1 MANATCDLPYEP
13 IGSGG
18 RSFNLPVDGGTT
30 IYKGTL
36 ISQLDATAMAVPT
49 STASSGP
56 AIAVAEAGIDNAAGA
71 DGDKRVMVH
80 TDRIFTFANGTGG
93 NACSEATALWA
104 EVFAYDD
111 HTVYDNSAGGTLQ
124 RAGYFAGMEPDGR
137 VRVYVYP
144 GAIAS
149 ATVTSLE
156 TRVSDAEDATTSL
169 ETRVS
174 EAEDSTTSLE
184 TRVSDAEDGTTSLE
198 TRVSDA
204 EDATTSLETRVSDAE
219 DATTSLETR
228 VSTEEVR
235 TTYGYAGVPL
245 TAFREIDASGD
256 VGNGAAN
263 GGVLASDTTPILEA
277 DAAESLQLNWA
288 TGNVDAVGV
297 SIPVP
302 GDYDQTKDMVVS
314 LLVASGVNDAAT
326 FTLKTS
332 FNGGAQVTDT
342 ADDAATKSASLHAIT
357 ATIAHA
363 DIPAGALSM
372 SMQLIPDAHAANAIL
387 LQAVQVRYAR
397 V

>member
-1 MANATCDLPYEP
+1 MANATSDLLYEP
-13 IGSGG
+13 IGAGG
-18 RSFNLPVDGGTT
+18 RNFDLPVDGGTT

-49 STASSGP
+49 STAQSGP
-56 AIAVAEAGIDNAAGA
+56 AIGVATHGIDNSAGGDAA
-71 DGDKRVMVH
+71 KRVIVH
-80 TDRIFTFANGTGG
+80 TDRIFTFANGTAG

-111 HTVYDNSAGGTLQ
+111 HTVYDNSAGGTLV

-137 VRVYVYP
+137 VRVFVYP

-149 ATVTSLE
+149 ATVTSLETRLSDAEDATTSLE

-174 EAEDSTTSLE
+174 
-184 TRVSDAEDGTTSLE
+184 DAEDATTSLE

-228 VSTEEVR
+228 VSTEEDR
-235 TTYGYAGVPL
+235 TAYGYITVPL
-245 TAFREIDASGD
+245 TCLREVDASGH
-256 VGNGAAN
+256 VANGAGN

-288 TGNVDAVGV
+288 TGNVDAVAFSV
-297 SIPVP
+297 PVP
-302 GDYDQTKDMVVS
+302 GDYDHAADFTVQ
-314 LLVASGVNDAAT
+314 LLVASGAGDAAT
-326 FTLKTS
+326 FTVKTN

-342 ADDAATKSASLHAIT
+342 ADDAGTKSATLHAIA

-363 DIPAGALSM
+363 DIPASALSM
-372 SMQLIPDAHAANAIL
+372 SVQLIPDAHAANAIL
-387 LQAVQVRYAR
+387 LQAVQIKYAR